1 MPRMMRRR
9 PLARAAMVGGTA
21 YVASRAGA
29 KAGAR
34 SAGEEQYAQE
44 QQYAPEPQYAPAE
57 PEPSTE
63 DKVAQIQQLKG
74 LLDAGALTQAEFDFQ
89 KTKILS
95 TM

>member
-34 SAGEEQYAQE
+34 SQAEEQYAQE
-44 QQYAPEPQYAPAE
+44 AQYAPEPAYE